1 MTKNTEIIK
10 KSSTDLAKGVVE
22 KREELRKVRFS
33 IAGAGAKDVMK
44 TRNLRKEIAR
54 SLTELNKRKQDVTTE
69 TK

>member
-22 KREELRKVRFS
+22 KREEIRKVRFS